1 MDGEERMDSLLR
13 HENFWTAIAIL
24 VIYVVMI
31 GMIIVRRRR
40 QRNLLKDNQKR
51 LLEAE
56 SRFRMLDDLL
66 HTLDVGIW
74 SYDCGSGRIVSASL
88 AFHEM
93 TGYSAEHFG
102 NGVPWRAL
110 IHPEDLPLF
119 ESCVLKLRQGE
130 AVHTHYR
137 IIHAAGEVRWVQV
150 KMIPTMDQA
159 KRMVRVDGIAIDV
172 TSRHKMEEALHDIT
186 ERKKMEQALKESVE
200 RYRRLVE
207 SSPVAIAVCR
217 EHKLVY
223 VNPAG
228 LRIVGAS
235 GPEDFLG
242 TDPWDWLY
250 EPCEQSKRDR
260 VIERIR
266 QGNVVPEE
274 LSIRRMDGAKA
285 DVIVTALPDDDTDA
299 IKIFFE
305 DVTARKAA
313 EQALI
318 ESERINRHILDIA
331 PVAMVLH
338 SNFECIY
345 MNPAGMRLLG
355 VTDLGQLVE
364 RGYEQ
369 FVPPDQIDLVQ
380 REVKAVY
387 ERGATA
393 TLVESQIIQLDGTVI
408 DIEVVT
414 APIPYIGDHTAL
426 TIIRDITE
434 EKRAE
439 RERKAAEK
447 LIRESEER
455 YFKLQM
461 SLDRFSSDLFGMV
474 KISELNARIVEEIQ
488 KVLKTG
494 KVSLVTMN
502 CGSSEFCIV
511 GGAEDFSKDV
521 LYAICDR
528 HPERLP
534 LCKLHETPDGYFVK
548 IGEINGEHSMIYIG
562 EKASLLKYEAKK
574 IWLETISRYVSV
586 LYDNFRVIED
596 LTSELEK
603 LGSSRQP
610 IWLLRVML
618 HLSEN
623 ERKRLSQ
630 DLHDAALQEQI
641 IWYRK
646 LNQIVTDTELPPK
659 LRGQLEEIEQGLL
672 DVIYQIRIT
681 CNELRPPL
689 LKEEGLERS
698 LEALFEFTQLRTNY
712 AISFEGSGFEE
723 DLSDDRLIGL
733 YRIVQE
739 LLSNATKHS
748 NATEVKLSLST
759 RLGKVILNYEDNGI
773 GMGPEE
779 LEKLEK
785 QRDHFSSMG
794 IRGMKER
801 VRCMNGTIAFGSAA
815 SGGLSVSISVTAR

>member
-1 MDGEERMDSLLR
+1 MNRLLR
-13 HENFWTAIAIL
+13 HENFWTAFAIL
-24 VIYVVMI
+24 AIYALMI
-31 GMIIVRRRR
+31 GMIMVRRHK
-40 QRNLLKDNQKR
+40 QRNSIKDDKKR
-51 LLEAE
+51 LAEAE

-74 SYDCGSGRIVSASL
+74 SYDCGAGRIVNASL

-93 TGYSAEHFG
+93 SGYLAEHFE
-102 NGVPWRAL
+102 NGISWRAL
-110 IHPEDLPLF
+110 IHPEDLPLL
-119 ESCVLKLRQGE
+119 ESCVLQLRQGE
-130 AVHTHYR
+130 AVHTQYR
-137 IIHAAGEVRWVQV
+137 IVHAAGDVRWVQV
-150 KMIPTMDQA
+150 KMIPTMDQL

-172 TSRHKMEEALHDIT
+172 TSRYKMEEALHDIT
-186 ERKKMEQALKESVE
+186 EGKKMEQALKESME

-217 EHKLVY
+217 QHKLVY

-228 LRIVGAS
+228 LRIVGAG

-250 EPCEQSKRDR
+250 EPWEQSKQGR

-266 QGNVVPEE
+266 KGNVVPEE
-274 LSIRRMDGAKA
+274 LSIRRMDGAKV
-285 DVIVTALPDDDTDA
+285 DVIVTALPDDETDA
-299 IKIFFE
+299 VRIFFE

-313 EQALI
+313 ERALI
-318 ESERINRHILDIA
+318 DSERINRHILDIA

-355 VTDLGQLVE
+355 VSDLAQLE
-364 RGYEQ
+364 GRGYEQ
-369 FVPPDQIDLVQ
+369 FVPPDQIDLVR
-380 REVKAVY
+380 REVKGVY
-387 ERGATA
+387 EQGATA
-393 TLVESQIIQLDGTVI
+393 TLVESQIIQIDGTVI

-414 APIPYIGDHTAL
+414 APIPYIGDNTAL

-439 RERKAAEK
+439 RERNAAEK

-455 YFKLQM
+455 YFQLQM

-474 KISELNARIVEEIQ
+474 KISELNTRIVEEIQ
-488 KVLKTG
+488 KVLKTE
-494 KVSLVTMN
+494 KVSLVTLN
-502 CGSSEFCIV
+502 CGSSEFCV
-511 GGAEDFSKDV
+511 SGGAGEFSKDA

-528 HPERLP
+528 HPEQLP
-534 LCKLHETPDGYFVK
+534 LCKLHETSGGYFVK
-548 IGEINGEHSMIYIG
+548 IGEINGDHSMIYIS
-562 EKASLLKYEAKK
+562 EKVALLQYEAIK

-596 LTSELEK
+596 LTAELEK

-610 IWLLRVML
+610 VWLLRLML

-712 AISFEGSGFEE
+712 SISFDCSAFED

-739 LLSNATKHS
+739 LLANATKHS
-748 NATEVKLSLST
+748 NATEVKLGLST
-759 RLGKVILNYEDNGI
+759 RSGQVILNYEDNGI
-773 GMGPEE
+773 GME
-779 LEKLEK
+779 LEDLEK
-785 QRDHFSSMG
+785 QRDQFSSMG
-794 IRGMKER
+794 IHGMKER
-801 VRCMNGTIAFGSAA
+801 VRCMNGTIAFASAA
-815 SGGLSVSISVTAR
+815 GGGLAVYISVTAR